1 MFRDESDVSY
11 HVVINCQEQYSIW
24 PAGRPIP
31 LGWYVTGIS
40 GCKAQCLEFISD
52 ICTGA
57 YPLSL
62 TAVVNKDLL
71 N

>member
-1 MFRDESDVSY
+1 MFRNESDISY

-31 LGWYVTGIS
+31 LGWYVTGIT
-40 GCKAQCLEFISD
+40 GCKLECLEFISE
-52 ICTGA
+52 ICSGA
-57 YPLSL
+57 YPLALGTS
-62 TAVVNKDLL
+62 VSKNLL